1 MKIKCFA
8 VILFCIMLTIFL
20 PDLKVSANDT
30 VKNLLINGDANDS
43 LTGWTV
49 TSGKWVTQKRV
60 NSGVEIMNFRPEP
73 ATSASMYQDV
83 AVDTYPKG
91 TTMILS
97 ALMYSYKQSPTD
109 IGKLTLEFLNSEKT
123 EVLATKSVTN
133 IETSY
138 VSKTIS
144 LEIPEGAE
152 FARIIL
158 SGTRKCGTN
167 LDTYFADVCFGV
179 KDSGY
184 IFDLEPKEQEAELN
198 TQVVTEL
205 TINNV
210 TQIAAEDVY
219 IEYDNEKL
227 EYVGFEEVE
236 GIKLVYANE
245 EAGVLRFILA
255 SKGEANIVM
264 QKKYLL
270 KIKFKTIETGEALVD
285 VTKGRITDGIEM
297 EENVADEL
305 CGECTIIITKPAI
318 PDDVNHSGEFT
329 LLDLGIDGRNLGK
342 DPASE
347 ELSSYNTDIVVNN
360 AIDEEDL
367 LQIGSY
373 ILKNPKYSFNKYK

>member
-1 MKIKCFA
+1 MKIKYFTVA
-8 VILFCIMLTIFL
+8 LFCLLLIIFI
-20 PDLKVSANDT
+20 PNIKISANDT
-30 VKNLLINGDANDS
+30 VKNLLVNGDGNDGI
-43 LTGWTV
+43 TGWTV
-49 TSGKWVTQKRV
+49 SSGKWITQKRV
-60 NSGVEIMNFRPEP
+60 SSEFEGVTFRPE
-73 ATSASMYQDV
+73 AASSAAMYQDV
-83 AVDTYPKG
+83 AIDMYPTG

-97 ALMYSYKQSPTD
+97 AVMYSYKQSPAD
-109 IGKLTLEFLNSEKT
+109 IGKLTLEFLDSEKT
-123 EVLATKSVTN
+123 KVLAISSVTN
-133 IETSY
+133 TEASY
-138 VSKTIS
+138 ISKTIS
-144 LEIPEGAE
+144 LEVPEGAK

-167 LDTYFADVCFGV
+167 LDTHFANLCFGV

-184 IFDLEPKEQEAELN
+184 IFDLEPKEQEVELN

-210 TQIAAEDVY
+210 TEIAAEDVY

-270 KIKFKTIETGEALVD
+270 KIKFKTVETGEALVD

-305 CGECTIIITKPAI
+305 CGDCTIIITKPAI

-347 ELSSYNTDIVVNN
+347 ELLAYNTDVVVNN
-360 AIDEEDL
+360 AIDEDDL